1 MLQQEADLYRLA
13 THVHRGQSASSRKC
27 AYKWGSYFYFFCHF
41 TRSLYNRSSIYT
53 SVGFFFGTSSYFS
66 LHYCLPTTFCWT
78 LKQEKFLF
86 RSFSPTQPGFQASVH
101 PLGSF
106 LPWFPHC
113 RTHCPMDSSK
123 PSVLCP
129 TWLGQ
134 LPFYVTSFQH
144 ELHYFYEVKDTEGR
158 CRSESWTIVIL
169 TTQKWPNIS
178 I

>member
-1 MLQQEADLYRLA
+1 MCIEDSQLAAESVPTSGAAISTFSATSQGHYITDLLS
-13 THVHRGQSASSRKC
+13 TPQSAS
-27 AYKWGSYFYFFCHF
+27 FLEHP
-41 TRSLYNRSSIYT
+41 
-53 SVGFFFGTSSYFS
+53 
-66 LHYCLPTTFCWT
+66 PTFLCTTVFPPLFCWT

-86 RSFSPTQPGFQASVH
+86 RSFSPTQPGFQASVR

-144 ELHYFYEVKDTEGR
+144 ELHYFYEVKDTAGR
-158 CRSESWTIVIL
+158 CRSESWTLVIL
-169 TTQKWPNIS
+169 TTQKWQNIS